1 MTRQHLNESVAVDSR
16 LSPPHKIWRHTLTMK
31 LHQLRALVAIA
42 DTGSIRNAARATDL
56 SPAAITKAIRELEED
71 LNVTLIIREATGVT
85 LTEAGQTLLGH
96 ARLTVGQLAR
106 ARQEMERLSGK
117 RDGTLSIAAVSWV
130 GLTLLGE
137 VVGLFQT
144 RMPEVKIEFF
154 EGLATVSIP
163 RLRDGTLDISIG
175 RASPVTQTEEFTH
188 VPLFRTGY
196 AVVARAEHRL
206 AACRS
211 LHELKDAEWI
221 LNRDSSVDELAADN
235 AFTEYCRMYEPRIHI
250 SHSSAIAL
258 GLVAST
264 NMLTLMPWPLAEL
277 LVSKERL
284 AVLPLV
290 DSIAEAEVSLIYR
303 RGAPLSNAAKYFVE
317 CLTSVIRA
325 SMTSEDPLKRRL
337 FHSVE
342 CLL

>member
-1 MTRQHLNESVAVDSR
+1 
-16 LSPPHKIWRHTLTMK
+16 MK

-42 DTGSIRNAARATDL
+42 DTGSIRNAARASGL

-71 LNVTLIIREATGVT
+71 LNVTLIVREATGVT

-106 ARQEMERLSGK
+106 ARQEMERLSGS
-117 RDGTLSIAAVSWV
+117 RHGTLSIAAVSWV

-137 VVGLFQT
+137 VINAFQT
-144 RMPEVKIEFF
+144 QMPEVKLEFF
-154 EGLATVSIP
+154 EGLATVSMP
-163 RLRDGTLDISIG
+163 KLRDGTLDLSIG
-175 RASPVTQTEEFTH
+175 RVNAMNQSDEFIH

-206 AACRS
+206 AGSRS
-211 LHELKDAEWI
+211 LEELAHAEWI
-221 LNRDSSVDELAADN
+221 LNRDSFADEIVGDN
-235 AFTEYCRMYEPRIHI
+235 AFGEYCRAHEPRIHI

-264 NMLTLMPWPLAEL
+264 DMLTLMPWPLAEQ
-277 LVSKERL
+277 LVSKEGL
-284 AVLPLV
+284 SVLPLV
-290 DSIAEAEVSLIYR
+290 DSIAESETSLVYR
-303 RGAPLSNAAKYFVE
+303 RAAPLSAAAKCFVE
-317 CLTSVIRA
+317 CLKSVIRD
-325 SMTSEDPLKRRL
+325 SMNSDDPRKRRL